1 MSTDGGT
8 DLPKICLDLVDPYAI
23 CKTDRYGKTYLLLLH
38 LDLTLY
44 LLSLQFGS
52 HVDLNILNHHKY
64 NPENIGHDLDVHLLL
79 QHIVQAQ
86 NRPEI

>member
-1 MSTDGGT
+1 MKMNT

-23 CKTDRYGKTYLLLLH
+23 CKIGRYGKTCRLLLH
-38 LDLTLY
+38 QDLILY
-44 LLSLQFGS
+44 LQPLHFGS
-52 HVDLNILNHHKY
+52 HVDLNISNHHKY
-64 NPENIGHDLDVHLLL
+64 NPENIVHDLDDHLLL

>member
-1 MSTDGGT
+1 MKMNT

-23 CKTDRYGKTYLLLLH
+23 CKTGRYGKTYLLLLH
-38 LDLTLY
+38 LDLILY
-44 LLSLQFGS
+44 QLSLQFGS
-52 HVDLNILNHHKY
+52 HVDLNISNHHKY
-64 NPENIGHDLDVHLLL
+64 NPENIVHDLDDHLLL

>member
-1 MSTDGGT
+1 MNT

-23 CKTDRYGKTYLLLLH
+23 CKTGRYGKTYLLLLH
-38 LDLTLY
+38 LDLILY

-52 HVDLNILNHHKY
+52 HVDPNISNHHKY
-64 NPENIGHDLDVHLLL
+64 NPENIVHDLDDHQLL